1 MSENMIR
8 YDFGGLAMLSDEMKR
23 QAQAINDKQG
33 EIKVVVDN
41 LQAGWEGAGSEA
53 WNDAQRRWGQ
63 ASEELNIV
71 LAQIANAT
79 ASGSDSMRD
88 ADRAAAN
95 GFGR

>member
-1 MSENMIR
+1 MSENLIR

-63 ASEELNIV
+63 ASEELNLV

-79 ASGSDSMRD
+79 ATGSDAMRD